1 MSGEPLV
8 LVADSDR
15 FCRKLITNL
24 LRRVGFETAEVETG
38 PEALEQVARLQPR
51 LILLEVNIA
60 AVNGYSVCRELRDEY
75 ANDIAVIFISGERTT
90 PADRV
95 AGLLVGADDYIT
107 KPFDDDELLA
117 RVRAALR
124 RVSPNGSASKPAAS
138 AVGYLL
144 TAREREVLGL
154 VARGLT
160 QSDIATNLFISPKT
174 VGGHIQRVITKLGV
188 HSRAQAVA
196 LAHRQGLA
204 DVEAHVV
211 VPGAQLS

>member
-51 LILLEVNIA
+51 LILLEVNVA
-60 AVNGYSVCRELRDEY
+60 AVNGYTVCRELRDEY

-124 RVSPNGSASKPAAS
+124 LSHPTAPRASQRPPLSATCSPHGSVRFWGYSLEDSHRATSQRICSSVRNRS
-138 AVGYLL
+138 AG
-144 TAREREVLGL
+144 TSNE
-154 VARGLT
+154 
-160 QSDIATNLFISPKT
+160 
-174 VGGHIQRVITKLGV
+174 
-188 HSRAQAVA
+188 
-196 LAHRQGLA
+196 
-204 DVEAHVV
+204 
-211 VPGAQLS
+211 